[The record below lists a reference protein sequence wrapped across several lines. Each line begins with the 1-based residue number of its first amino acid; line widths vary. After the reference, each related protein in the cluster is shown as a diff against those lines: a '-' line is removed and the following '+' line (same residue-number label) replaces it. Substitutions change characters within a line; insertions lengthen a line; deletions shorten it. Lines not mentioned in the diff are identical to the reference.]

1 MKLLI
6 APMGGRGKRDL
17 LSDPLK
23 DRPFAA
29 RGRR

>member
-6 APMGGRGKRDL
+6 APMGGGGKRDL